1 MAQGNTIGIA
11 NITSYRMVTSAT
23 TYEWRYRMEV
33 KVEISAKIIDEQ
45 GEKIFRASSA
55 ANNIGQALLES
66 NNRILEDCYVSRR
79 RRRNVD

>member
-1 MAQGNTIGIA
+1 
-11 NITSYRMVTSAT
+11 
-23 TYEWRYRMEV
+23 MEV

-45 GEKIFRASSA
+45 GEKIFRVSSA